1 MLWVLLPCYALLSPL
16 VGLLVGSAI
25 RVREVERPCA
35 PAEPEPVGDVP
46 APVVQEPA
54 ALPEPRPVVVADLDA
69 VRTFTGRTPRSLRP
83 RWQQATLRTLGL

>member
-1 MLWVLLPCYALLSPL
+1 MIWLIALGYALLSPV
-16 VGLLVGSAI
+16 VGLLIGSAI

-35 PAEPEPVGDVP
+35 PAEEAVQADAVDE
-46 APVVQEPA
+46 VVA
-54 ALPEPRPVVVADLDA
+54 VPVVVADLDA

>member
-1 MLWVLLPCYALLSPL
+1 MTWFLLLGYALLSPL

-35 PAEPEPVGDVP
+35 PAEPEAGGEPETAAQEP
-46 APVVQEPA
+46 APV
-54 ALPEPRPVVVADLDA
+54 PESAPVVVADLDA

-83 RWQQATLRTLGL
+83 PWQQATLRTLGL